1 MQALAIAFALGDG
14 IPGPQLIA
22 GALAPWLAQERDPAT
37 QALATVALQRAAWP
51 KLWLAF
57 EEPAESGRTAARW
70 PILLAIGLAI
80 AGPSAVVMRRAPAGE
95 LGPVVETTRATAA
108 LAAELATSPSE
119 ALARPAVAAHAA
131 ALLAAAANTLERL
144 GDTGWSSV
152 LGTPLG
158 GAGRTRLGADAVTE
172 RTEAFDP
179 LAAALGGG

>member
-1 MQALAIAFALGDG
+1 
-14 IPGPQLIA
+14 
-22 GALAPWLAQERDPAT
+22 
-37 QALATVALQRAAWP
+37 
-51 KLWLAF
+51 
-57 EEPAESGRTAARW
+57 
-70 PILLAIGLAI
+70 
-80 AGPSAVVMRRAPAGE
+80 
-95 LGPVVETTRATAA
+95 
-108 LAAELATSPSE
+108 

-179 LAAALGGG
+179 LVAALGGG